1 MRKEIWSQPL
11 EAWILRFCEL
21 LCQFVHVQ
29 NKGIR
34 LQNYWWGLLQST
46 WELLRTINDTD
57 VPLWE
62 TGTMLS
68 MLMDWKNLSSLQTS
82 GRSKSG
88 TMSQQRQESP
98 ALLHRISLLWHSNA
112 FSRSSVGQNPGRN
125 VTPENNEPA
134 GHLLW
139 AQTLKPVWESELNE
153 HQWLRRKLNLFYN
166 WDSQNISKG
175 GPKTAHQKQVLM
187 PSTKPWP

>member
-1 MRKEIWSQPL
+1 MRKEIWSQPAL

-21 LCQFVHVQ
+21 LCSCTKQR
-29 NKGIR
+29 NPTPK
-34 LQNYWWGLLQST
+34 LLMRIASVYM
-46 WELLRTINDTD
+46 RTINDTD

>member
-1 MRKEIWSQPL
+1 MRKEIWSQPAL

-21 LCQFVHVQ
+21 LCFCTKQR
-29 NKGIR
+29 NPTTKLLIR
-34 LQNYWWGLLQST
+34 IASVYM
-46 WELLRTINDTD
+46 RTVNDTD

-62 TGTMLS
+62 TGTTLS

-139 AQTLKPVWESELNE
+139 WAQTLKPVWESELNE
-153 HQWLRRKLNLFYN
+153 HHWLRRRLNLFYN